1 MRKGE
6 IACDKQFLLFSQC
19 FLPYIIFQ
27 FKYTLKCHLQ
37 LLSFWTSLKCC
48 LVMGLLFATQSLTF
62 NDLEKDAFQKHCRK
76 RRNCSIL
83 SFSHDVFYPAQQR
96 FQFFNDIFFLSSS
109 NPFRLDKSANL
120 LFGEELTLSQMT
132 KFRLSQTQRVWYD
145 NFKFVENGTSSL
157 KG

>member
-1 MRKGE
+1 MSSATSFNLDQSKMLSGNG
-6 IACDKQFLLFSQC
+6 F
-19 FLPYIIFQ
+19 
-27 FKYTLKCHLQ
+27 TLCH
-37 LLSFWTSLKCC
+37 TI
-48 LVMGLLFATQSLTF
+48 LTF

-132 KFRLSQTQRVWYD
+132 KFRLSQTQRV
-145 NFKFVENGTSSL
+145 
-157 KG
+157 